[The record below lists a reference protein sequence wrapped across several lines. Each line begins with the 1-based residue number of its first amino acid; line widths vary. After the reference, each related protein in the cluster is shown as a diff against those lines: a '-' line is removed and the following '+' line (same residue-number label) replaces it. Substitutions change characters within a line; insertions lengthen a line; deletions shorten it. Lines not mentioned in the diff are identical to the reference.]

1 MHEGWKNDE
10 VVVGYAI
17 GETDGI
23 VVGTDDI
30 MIVGSPDGEKDGA
43 LVYGAAGGDSTLS

>member
-1 MHEGWKNDE
+1 MDENDE

-17 GETDGI
+17 GETDGF
-23 VVGTDDI
+23 VAGTDDST
-30 MIVGSPDGEKDGA
+30 IVGSPDGETDGA